1 MANLSITVQDAN
13 NLTVDVTPQPA
24 TSIVIDRGVAGNGI
38 ESITLVD
45 VGGETYLEIV
55 YTNGTTEQLG
65 PLETGVYFGVAPIT
79 ITGNDISLANTAV
92 TTGEYGSASQ
102 TVTYTVDSKGRLT
115 ASQEQSIAILLSQ
128 VTDAGT
134 IASQNANNV
143 NITGGSISGTTVSGY
158 IPTTEKAAA
167 LGVATLDAGGTVPLS
182 QIPASIQGGLIYQ
195 GTWNASTNTPTLT
208 SSVGSK
214 GYYYAVSVAGSTNLN
229 GITDWNIGDLAVFNG
244 SVWEQIDNTDAVT
257 SVNGY
262 TGTVVLNA
270 ADVNAIAE
278 IASSTDNALVRFD
291 GTTGALVQN
300 STVTLDDNGNAGN
313 VNAVTFD
320 ASPATLPTT
329 EGTLYWDSADGIQTL
344 NLIMAGGDVTQ
355 QIGEEQYFRIKAS
368 SAITNGQVV
377 MFTGSVGASGGLTG
391 APATGIAASMASYIM
406 GIATEN
412 IALNGWGYVTSFG
425 LVRQLDTSA
434 FTEGS
439 ILYYDPTVAGGLTAT
454 LPSAPNAKVQVCAVV
469 HSSASNGA
477 LFVRPAFGGILGQYE
492 GDVQVTSATNG
503 DLLIRNQTS
512 GEWVNAPLTAGAGV
526 SVTNAAGSVT
536 VANTGV
542 TSITGTASQVTAS
555 ASTGGVTL
563 SLPATINVN
572 TSGSA
577 ATLTTGRTIAIT
589 GDLAYTSGSFNGS
602 ANVTGTGTLATVNAN
617 VGSFTNA
624 SVTVNAKGLVT
635 AASSGTAPVTSV
647 TGTAPIVSSGGTTPA
662 ISLANTAV
670 TAGSYTN
677 TNLTV
682 DAQGRITA
690 ASNGTGGGVTSF
702 SAGTT
707 GLTPST
713 ATTGAIVM
721 AGTLAI
727 ANGGTGATTRQ
738 NAIDALAGAVTSG
751 SYLRGNGTDV
761 VMSTIQAA
769 DVPTLNQN
777 TTGSAATL
785 TTGRTIAITGDLTY
799 TSPSFNGSANV
810 TAAGTLATVNSN
822 VGSYGSSTAIP
833 VVTVNAKGLV
843 TAVSTA
849 AVAGGQYYGTA
860 ATKAIAYNSNSIAEN
875 ITILANTNGLSAGPI
890 TISTGFTVT
899 VDTDAVWVIV

>member
-45 VGGETYLEIV
+45 VGGETYLEIT

-92 TTGEYGSASQ
+92 TAGEYGSASQ

-115 ASQEQSIAILLSQ
+115 ASQEQNIAILLSQ

-167 LGVATLDAGGTVPLS
+167 LGVATLDAGGTVPLT

-195 GTWNASTNTPTLT
+195 GTWNALTNTPTLT

-214 GYYYAVSVAGSTNLN
+214 GHYYAVSVAGSTNLN

-300 STVTLDDNGNAGN
+300 STVTLDDSGNANGFNSVIFDTTPTSPPSTTGAMFWDEGN
-313 VNAVTFD
+313 GSPSINLD
-320 ASPATLPTT
+320 ADVVLQLGQEMLALVYN
-329 EGTLYWDSADGIQTL
+329 GTGST
-344 NLIMAGGDVTQ
+344 
-355 QIGEEQYFRIKAS
+355 
-368 SAITNGQVV
+368 ITNGSVV
-377 MFTGSVGASGGLTG
+377 AVSGAQGQRPSVVLADADSEALS
-391 APATGIAASMASYIM
+391 APTL
-406 GIATEN
+406 GIATED
-412 IALNGWGYVTSFG
+412 IANGAEGFVTTFG
-425 LVRQLDTSA
+425 FVRGINTSA
-434 FTEGS
+434 FTAGAP
-439 ILYYDPTVAGGLTAT
+439 IYLGTTAGAFTATRPPAPAHTVALGWVIKV
-454 LPSAPNAKVQVCAVV
+454 NA
-469 HSSASNGA
+469 S
-477 LFVRPAFGGILGQYE
+477 
-492 GDVQVTSATNG
+492 
-503 DLLIRNQTS
+503 S
-512 GEWVNAPLTAGAGV
+512 GEVFVNINNGWELDELHNVLITSPISGNTLIYDAVAGVWENANLTAGTGV
-526 SVTNAAGSVT
+526 SVTNGAGSIT
-536 VANTGV
+536 IANTGV

-589 GDLAYTSGSFNGS
+589 GDLTYTSGSFNGS
-602 ANVTGTGTLATVNAN
+602 ANVTGTATLATVNAN

-635 AASSGTAPVTSV
+635 AVSSGTAPVTSV
-647 TGTAPIVSSGGTTPA
+647 TGTAPIVSSGGATPA

-738 NAIDALAGAVTSG
+738 NAMDALAGAVTSG
-751 SYLRGNGTDV
+751 SYLRGNGADV

-822 VGSYGSSTAIP
+822 VGSFGSSTAIP

-849 AVAGGQYYGTA
+849 TVAGGQYFGSA
-860 ATKAIAYNSNSIAEN
+860 AVKAIAYN
-875 ITILANTNGLSAGPI
+875 ANTIGENVTVTAGNNGLSAGPI

-899 VDTDAVWVIV
+899 VETGAVWVIV